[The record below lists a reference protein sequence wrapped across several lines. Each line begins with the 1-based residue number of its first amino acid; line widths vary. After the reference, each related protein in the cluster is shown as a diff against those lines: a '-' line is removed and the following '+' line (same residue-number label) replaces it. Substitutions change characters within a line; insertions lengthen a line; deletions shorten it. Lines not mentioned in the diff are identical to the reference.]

1 MTLYWICFGDSA
13 KGCLA
18 EVCRSLDAE
27 MKAEH
32 ILALSDDYS
41 QGDIRDV
48 TDRAARADIVTPWRG
63 DPELDGAW
71 QTEYQARH
79 WEVIDRLDEV
89 DEAVI
94 WYAGGNALEQCG
106 LRYVVSRLYQ
116 KQIPIW
122 AAEVGWIPAREVAL
136 ANKRVRSTSAVG
148 VITDS
153 RVTNALLRLMPQCI
167 LRRYAARIEQRSLQ
181 KRVEQSPRE
190 GMACFSTVGEMSPN
204 IVPYFYKRRR
214 QLTQT
219 EQAALLTEWKRMQE
233 ENAPLRAMVDGKVQ
247 SVSEDF
253 YDEIILS
260 CVPEEEKSRAA
271 LTVGRALAKLDE
283 AGNRVSDML
292 IFSRVRALGAA
303 GRLTVVQDGATYRDM
318 VIRKN
323 RG

>member
-1 MTLYWICFGDSA
+1 MYWICFGDSA

-18 EVCRSLDAE
+18 EVCRSLDTE
-27 MKAEH
+27 MDAEH
-32 ILALSDDYS
+32 ILALADDYS

-48 TDRAARADIVTPWRG
+48 TDRAARVDILTPWRG

-79 WEVIDRLDEV
+79 WDAIDRLDKV

-116 KQIPIW
+116 KHIPVW

-136 ANKRVRSTSAVG
+136 ANQRVRRASAVG
-148 VITDS
+148 VTTDS
-153 RVTNALLRLMPQCI
+153 RAMNTLLRLLPQSL
-167 LRRYAARIEQRSLQ
+167 LRRYAARIEQRGLQ
-181 KRVEQSPRE
+181 KRVEQSPRA
-190 GMACFSTVGEMSPN
+190 GMAYFSTVDEMSPD

-214 QLTQT
+214 QLTET

-233 ENAPLRAMVDGKVQ
+233 ENAPLRTMVDGKVQ
-247 SVSEDF
+247 SVSEDY

-260 CVPEEEKSRAA
+260 CVPEEKSRAA
-271 LTVGRALAKLDE
+271 LTVGRALGKLDLE
-283 AGNRVSDML
+283 TGNRVSDML

>member
-1 MTLYWICFGDSA
+1 MYWICFGDSA
-13 KGCLA
+13 KGCLTEA
-18 EVCRSLDAE
+18 CRSLDVE

-136 ANKRVRSTSAVG
+136 ANKRVRSTSVVG

-167 LRRYAARIEQRSLQ
+167 LRRYAAWIEQRSLQ

>member
-1 MTLYWICFGDSA
+1 MYWICFGDSA

-27 MKAEH
+27 MDAEH

-48 TDRAARADIVTPWRG
+48 TDRAARTDILTPWRG

-79 WEVIDRLDEV
+79 WDAIDWLDKI

-116 KQIPIW
+116 KHVPVW
-122 AAEVGWIPAREVAL
+122 AVEVGEITLNEIREPEGTGGKVVAVSIL
-136 ANKRVRSTSAVG
+136 TNNRLV
-148 VITDS
+148 
-153 RVTNALLRLMPQCI
+153 NALLRFMPRP
-167 LRRYAARIEQRSLQ
+167 LLVRYAARMDR
-181 KRVEQSPRE
+181 RARE
-190 GMACFSTVGEMSPN
+190 ERAAKGGKVKYSVVGEME
-204 IVPYFYKRRR
+204 VGAAAYFYKRRR
-214 QLTQT
+214 QLTET
-219 EQAALLTEWKRMQE
+219 EQAALLTEWKCMQE
-233 ENAPLRAMVDGKVQ
+233 ENAPLRSMVDGKVR
-247 SVSEDF
+247 SVPADF
-253 YDEIILS
+253 YDATILS
-260 CVPEEEKSRAA
+260 CVPEEESRAA
-271 LTVGRALAKLDE
+271 MTVGRAMAKLDE
-283 AGNRVSDML
+283 TGNRVGDML

>member
-1 MTLYWICFGDSA
+1 MYWICFGDSA

-18 EVCRSLDAE
+18 EVCRSLDAK
-27 MKAEH
+27 MDAEH

-48 TDRAARADIVTPWRG
+48 TDRAARTDILTPWRD
-63 DPELDGAW
+63 DPELDGDW
-71 QTEYQARH
+71 QTAYQARH
-79 WEVIDRLDEV
+79 WDAIDRLDKV
-89 DEAVI
+89 DETVI

-116 KQIPIW
+116 KHIPVW

-153 RVTNALLRLMPQCI
+153 RAMNTLLRLLPQSL
-167 LRRYAARIEQRSLQ
+167 LRRYASRIEQRGLQ
-181 KRVEQSPRE
+181 KRVEQSPRA
-190 GMACFSTVGEMSPN
+190 GMAYFSTVGEMSPN
-204 IVPYFYKRRR
+204 IVPYFYNRRR
-214 QLTQT
+214 QLTET

-233 ENAPLRAMVDGKVQ
+233 ENAPLRTMVDGKVQ
-247 SVSEDF
+247 SVSTDY

-260 CVPEEEKSRAA
+260 CVPEEESVAA
-271 LTVGRALAKLDE
+271 NTVGRALGKLDLE
-283 AGNRVSDML
+283 TGNRVSDML

>member
-1 MTLYWICFGDSA
+1 MYWICFGDSA
-13 KGCLA
+13 KGCLTEA
-18 EVCRSLDAE
+18 CRSLDVE

-303 GRLTVVQDGATYRDM
+303 GKLEIVQDGATYRDIT
-318 VIRKN
+318 IRKI
-323 RG
+323 GG

>member
-1 MTLYWICFGDSA
+1 MYWICFGDSV

-27 MKAEH
+27 MDTEH
-32 ILALSDDYS
+32 ILALSDDYA

-48 TDRAARADIVTPWRG
+48 TDRAARAEILMPWRG

-71 QTEYQARH
+71 QAEYQAQH
-79 WEVIDRLDEV
+79 WDIIDRLDEV

-116 KQIPIW
+116 KQIPVWVI
-122 AAEVGWIPAREVAL
+122 EVGEIPLNEIHEPEGTGGKVVAVSVL
-136 ANKRVRSTSAVG
+136 TNNRLV
-148 VITDS
+148 
-153 RVTNALLRLMPQCI
+153 NALLRFMPHP
-167 LRRYAARIEQRSLQ
+167 LLVRYAARMDRRTRKERAAKGGKVKYSI
-181 KRVEQSPRE
+181 
-190 GMACFSTVGEMSPN
+190 VGEMETGAAA
-204 IVPYFYKRRR
+204 YFYKRRR
-214 QLTQT
+214 QLTAT
-219 EQAALLTEWKRMQE
+219 EQAALLTEWKRMQD

-260 CVPEEEKSRAA
+260 CVPEEESAA
-271 LTVGRALAKLDE
+271 ANTVGRALGKLDE
-283 AGNRVSDML
+283 TGNRVSDML
-292 IFSRVRALGAA
+292 IFARVRALGAA
-303 GRLTVVQDGATYRDM
+303 GRITIVKDGATYRDM
-318 VIRKN
+318 IIRKN

>member
-27 MKAEH
+27 MDAEH
-32 ILALSDDYS
+32 ILALADDYS

-136 ANKRVRSTSAVG
+136 ANKRVRSTSVVG

-167 LRRYAARIEQRSLQ
+167 LRRYAAWIEQRSLQ

>member
-13 KGCLA
+13 KGCLTEA
-18 EVCRSLDAE
+18 CRSLDVE

>member
-136 ANKRVRSTSAVG
+136 ANKRVRSISAVG

>member
-1 MTLYWICFGDSA
+1 
-13 KGCLA
+13 
-18 EVCRSLDAE
+18 